1 MGQGLSRLLTPRWP
15 KERPKTSRMR
25 SGSRGH
31 VDRCQ
36 ASCVDECTLGK
47 ARLGRGNHLI
57 LVGMQTRP
65 EFKVWAHRCA
75 CRGETQEFTNVSLEG
90 LQMTS

>member
-1 MGQGLSRLLTPRWP
+1 M
-15 KERPKTSRMR
+15 
-25 SGSRGH
+25 
-31 VDRCQ
+31 
-36 ASCVDECTLGK
+36 LGK